1 MLNAP
6 PIPLMEYKKAAP
18 QQQQRDALFS
28 ASSMEEIPVEPV
40 MQYGLNSSA
49 ADRKMTI

>member
-18 QQQQRDALFS
+18 QQQQRDAIFS
-28 ASSMEEIPVEPV
+28 ASSEEIPVEPG
-40 MQYGLNSSA
+40 MQYGMNISA
-49 ADRKMTI
+49 ADRKTTV